1 MTPQTNNSD
10 DNNGQSQI
18 IDFLNECEEQDY
30 WLDGDD
36 IRHILKLD
44 FDYVR
49 KQHIIEPKNTA
60 DLQRK
65 FIKSYTKG
73 EIGIDQ

>member
-1 MTPQTNNSD
+1 MTFFSEIVDQFK
-10 DNNGQSQI
+10 I
-18 IDFLNECEEQDY
+18 INFLNECEEQDY
-30 WLDGDD
+30 WIDGDD

-49 KQHIIEPKNTA
+49 KQHIIEPKNTT

-65 FIKSYTKG
+65 FIKTKESNG
-73 EIGIDQ
+73 DQE

>member
-1 MTPQTNNSD
+1 MTFSSELIKQY
-10 DNNGQSQI
+10 QI

-65 FIKSYTKG
+65 FIKTKLSKR
-73 EIGIDQ
+73 DT

>member
-1 MTPQTNNSD
+1 MRLID
-10 DNNGQSQI
+10 EHFKI

-30 WLDGDD
+30 WLDDDD

-49 KQHIIEPKNTA
+49 KQHIIEPKNTN
-60 DLQRK
+60 DIIQK
-65 FIKSYTKG
+65 YHGVDKKSKTLGRGKN
-73 EIGIDQ
+73 